1 MPYRTESELP
11 QSVREHLPQHA
22 QEIYRNAFNSA
33 WKQYTD
39 PKKRRDRDS
48 REKTAHKVA
57 WSAVEK
63 IYAKDDAGRWR
74 RKAR

>member
-33 WKQYTD
+33 RQQYTD
-39 PKKRRDRDS
+39 PKKRRGRDS

-57 WSAVEK
+57 WGAVEQ

-74 RKAR
+74 RKTR